1 MLSSR
6 RDEPRFAALD
16 DVALRVATGAPLPA
30 ASSMPQRCRRAVAV
44 AAIVGSPIADAV
56 DAARAAE
63 EDLAEARRAVA
74 VASAQARAVAAV
86 LLVAPFFV
94 TPALARIVDVDL
106 TAFFSTAAGV
116 VVLGVAGIL
125 YAAGASIVLV
135 LVRRAAT
142 ADGRHGSS
150 SRGSFL
156 VVAVAV
162 ASVFTW
168 TVIGPLMT
176 PIAALV
182 AHRLMTRRAGPS
194 VTPGADEAVDLVA
207 TALHGAVGVPEAVRL
222 VADQLPDLSGGLR
235 RLAWDLQSGSP
246 IADGDRPLPVS
257 GQRAVVRRHGSA
269 ADGIPRLGMLLHTAE
284 ETGAAVAPTLHRLAS
299 QLRADHLAERLAAA
313 ERLPAHLTFPTALFL
328 LPATVLLIG
337 APIVH
342 AGWSAAGW

>member
-1 MLSSR
+1 MLSRR
-6 RDEPRFAALD
+6 RDESRFAALD
-16 DVALRVATGAPLPA
+16 DVRLRVATGAPLPA
-30 ASSMPQRCRRAVAV
+30 ASSMPERCRRAVAI

-74 VASAQARAVAAV
+74 VASAQARAVAVV
-86 LLVAPFFV
+86 LLAAPFLV
-94 TPALARIVDVDL
+94 APALARIVDVDL
-106 TAFFSTAAGV
+106 ASFFTTATGV
-116 VVLGVAGIL
+116 VVLGMAGIM
-125 YAAGASIVLV
+125 YVAGASIVLV
-135 LVRRAAT
+135 LVRRAAS

-156 VVAVAV
+156 AVAV

-168 TVIGPLMT
+168 TVITPLMS

-182 AHRLMTRRAGPS
+182 AHRLTTRRAGPS
-194 VTPGADEAVDLVA
+194 VAPGADEAVDLVA

-222 VADQLPDLSGGLR
+222 VADQLPQLSDGLR
-235 RLAWDLQSGSP
+235 RLAWELQSGSR
-246 IADGDRPLPVS
+246 ITDGDRRLPVT
-257 GQRAVVRRHGSA
+257 GQRDGARRGSA
-269 ADGIPRLGMLLHTAE
+269 VTGMPRLGVLLHTAE
-284 ETGAAVAPTLHRLAS
+284 ETGAAVAPMLHRLAS

-328 LPATVLLIG
+328 LPATVLLIA